1 MLPVRCPAAGST
13 TSLHPRGKLS
23 LHQQNRSDDLSMRSL
38 TWLVGAALATL
49 FLVRAAPAQ
58 TVPDAQTSEEKPL
71 VEIGVLGAGGTL
83 PDYPASAQN
92 HWHALL
98 LPYLIYR
105 GEYLQL
111 AANSIRGILLKTERV
126 NLDVSASGAL
136 SSHDDNARLGMPG
149 LDYMGQ
155 IGPRL
160 NVLLAQDATYG
171 KLDFELP
178 LRAVFST
185 DFKSVAYRGL
195 VLTPEIGYTRKNF
208 MDSGGTLNLWIG
220 PEFAT
225 TRLMD
230 YFYTVAPQF
239 VIPGRPQYT
248 ANGGYL
254 GSHLDVTYRHPIGR
268 RASVIGYLGP
278 ELNAGATNEASPLFK
293 KKFGISAGLAF
304 AYSFYQSDATAH
316 AETEEECCAP

>member
-1 MLPVRCPAAGST
+1 MNRCGELLLA
-13 TSLHPRGKLS
+13 L
-23 LHQQNRSDDLSMRSL
+23 L
-38 TWLVGAALATL
+38 TRIVGGAWAAL
-49 FLVRAAPAQ
+49 FLAQAAAAQ
-58 TVPDAQTSEEKPL
+58 TVPGTPAAEEKPL
-71 VEIGVLGAGGTL
+71 FEIGVLGAGGTL

-92 HWHALL
+92 HWHALA

-111 AANSIRGILLKTERV
+111 AANSIRGIILKTDRV
-126 NLDVSASGAL
+126 NLDVSASGAV
-136 SSHDDNARLGMPG
+136 SNHDDAARVGMPG

-171 KLDFELP
+171 KIDFELP

-185 DFKSVAYRGL
+185 DFKSVDYRGL
-195 VLTPEIGYTRKNF
+195 VLTPEIGDTQEDF
-208 MDSGGTLNLWIG
+208 LDTGGTLKVWIG

-225 TRLMD
+225 ARLMD
-230 YFYTVAPQF
+230 YFYTVAPRF
-239 VIPGRPQYT
+239 VIPGRPQFT
-248 ANGGYL
+248 AHGGYL

-268 RASVIGYLGP
+268 RASVFGYVGP

-293 KKFGISAGLAF
+293 KKYGISAGLAF
-304 AYSFYQSDATAH
+304 SYSFYQSDAKAQV
-316 AETEEECCAP
+316 ESDEECCAR